1 MPTLLSLHAHPDDES
16 SKAAATVARY
26 SRAGVHCV
34 LVTATGGEAGD
45 ILNPLMDRPEVIE
58 NLAAYRHDELVA
70 AAAVLGYDEVVELGY
85 RDSGMP
91 GSDDNARED
100 AFANVDYD
108 EVLGRLVTLVR
119 RVRPDVMLGYDA
131 HERYPHPDHLRV
143 HRLGL
148 DVFTAAADAECF
160 PGAGEPFQIRRLFAP
175 VFSIRRV
182 RSLHDAAIDRG
193 FESPFS
199 RWIDD
204 IPLEAVDDGEMV
216 SVEVA
221 ATLETGREA
230 LRAHRTQ
237 VDPSGFWFSLPT
249 EVVADVY
256 PYEDFELLDSVGE
269 FDGSAG
275 DLFEG
280 L

>member
-26 SRAGVHCV
+26 SRHGVHCV

-58 NLAAYRHDELVA
+58 NLAAYRHDELMEA
-70 AAAVLGYDEVVELGY
+70 AKILGYAEVVELGY

-91 GSDDNARED
+91 GSDDNARDD
-100 AFANVDYD
+100 AFANADYD
-108 EVLGRLVTLVR
+108 EVLGRLVAIVR
-119 RVRPDVMLGYDA
+119 RVRPEILLGYDA

-148 DVFTAAADAECF
+148 DVFSAAADPERY
-160 PGAGEPFQIRRLFAP
+160 PEAGEPFQISRLFAP
-175 VFSIRRV
+175 VFSISRV
-182 RSLHDAAIDRG
+182 RSLHHAAIDRG
-193 FESPFS
+193 YESPFA

-204 IPLEAVDDGEMV
+204 IALDAADKPGMV
-216 SVEVA
+216 SIEVG

-237 VDPSGFWFSLPT
+237 VDPSGSWFSLPT
-249 EVVADVY
+249 EVVAEVY
-256 PYEDFELLDSVGE
+256 PFEDFELLDAVGDFDPASGE
-269 FDGSAG
+269 LFDGM
-275 DLFEG
+275 
-280 L
+280 